1 MEKNEAAFFFLLIF
15 FLHKICKYSTNWQIE
30 ETELETLSST
40 WVMINQTN
48 QLYEQTWHKD
58 VRLGNI
64 NVGEIA

>member
-1 MEKNEAAFFFLLIF
+1 MDSLYASI
-15 FLHKICKYSTNWQIE
+15 TNWQIE

-40 WVMINQTN
+40 PVIINQTN

-64 NVGEIA
+64 NVREIA